1 MENYIKTRNI
11 IANVCNQSGLS
22 LGEICGVLNE
32 CLAEVRFVM
41 LNNALVDCDEQKEQ
55 IAKLQAELAK
65 LKEGNKDD
73 SEEESE

>member
-1 MENYIKTRNI
+1 MEKYIEVKNI
-11 IANVCNQSGLS
+11 ITSICNQSGLS

-41 LNNALVDCDEQKEQ
+41 LNNALVDGAAQKEQ
-55 IAKLQAELAK
+55 IAKLQAELAQ
-65 LKEGNKDD
+65 LKGNKDD

>member
-1 MENYIKTRNI
+1 MENYIKTKNI
-11 IANVCNQSGLS
+11 ITNVCNQSGLS

-41 LNNALVDCDEQKEQ
+41 LNNALVDCAEQKEQ
-55 IAKLQAELAK
+55 IAKLQAELAQ
-65 LKEGNKDD
+65 LREGNKDD

>member
-1 MENYIKTRNI
+1 MENYIKTKNI
-11 IANVCNQSGLS
+11 ITNVCNQSGLS

-41 LNNALVDCDEQKEQ
+41 MNNALVDCAEQKEQ
-55 IAKLQAELAK
+55 IAKLQAELAQ